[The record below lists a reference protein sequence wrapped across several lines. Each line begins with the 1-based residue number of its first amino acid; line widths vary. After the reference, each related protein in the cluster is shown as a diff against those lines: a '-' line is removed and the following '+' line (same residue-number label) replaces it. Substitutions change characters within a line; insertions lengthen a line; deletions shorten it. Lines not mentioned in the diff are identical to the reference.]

1 MADLRAIIFD
11 FDGTI
16 ADSEP
21 LHLAA
26 FQAVLSEE
34 LDLDLTEEEY
44 AERYLAFDDRL
55 LFTHVLNDRGVA
67 VDPDRFEQLLEQKEA
82 RYQEIALAPQIL
94 PGAAEMIRAAA
105 GHWPLAIASGALG
118 HEVRPVLE
126 RVGLIDCFPIIVTA
140 EMVGR
145 GKPDPESFLT
155 ALARIN
161 ENLADPIP
169 RSFVSRG
176 GGFRGRG
183 ALGKCRRHAD
193 ARGDDELS
201 RRQTRQR
208 PTAWWT
214 RWKKPW
220 TPAVWPPGSPRC
232 RLLRPQ
238 VDRRG
243 RCPY

>member
-1 MADLRAIIFD
+1 MTELRAIIFD

-55 LFTHVLNDRGVA
+55 LFSHVLNDRGVA

-126 RVGLIDCFPIIVTA
+126 RVGLIECFPIIVTA
-140 EMVGR
+140 EMVSR

-161 ENLADPIP
+161 E
-169 RSFVSRG
+169 G
-176 GGFRGRG
+176 
-183 ALGKCRRHAD
+183 LGKPVPGASCLVVEDSVAGVRSGNAAGMRTLAVTTSYPAEKLTEAD
-193 ARGDDELS
+193 RVVDSLEETVDPGGLA
-201 RRQTRQR
+201 
-208 PTAWWT
+208 AWFAAL
-214 RWKKPW
+214 PD
-220 TPAVWPPGSPRC
+220 VSSQGE
-232 RLLRPQ
+232 
-238 VDRRG
+238 G
-243 RCPY
+243 EG

>member
-161 ENLADPIP
+161 EGLSKPIP
-169 RSFVSRG
+169 GASCLVVEDSVAGVRSGNAAGMRTLAVTTSYPAEKLGEADRVVDSLEETVDPG
-176 GGFRGRG
+176 GLAAWFA
-183 ALGKCRRHAD
+183 AL
-193 ARGDDELS
+193 
-201 RRQTRQR
+201 
-208 PTAWWT
+208 
-214 RWKKPW
+214 
-220 TPAVWPPGSPRC
+220 PPVPSQGEGER
-232 RLLRPQ
+232 
-238 VDRRG
+238 
-243 RCPY
+243 

>member
-1 MADLRAIIFD
+1 MPELKAIIFD

-55 LFTHVLNDRGVA
+55 LFSHVLDDRGVVVEA
-67 VDPDRFEQLLEQKEA
+67 DRFEQLLELKEA

-94 PGAAEMIRAAA
+94 PGAAEMIRAAD

-118 HEVRPVLE
+118 HEVRPVLD

-140 EMVGR
+140 EMVNR

-155 ALARIN
+155 ALAQIN
-161 ENLADPIP
+161 ENLNEPVPGASCLVVEDSVAGVRSGNSAGMRTLAVTTSYPADKLTEADRVVDSLEETVDP
-169 RSFVSRG
+169 G
-176 GGFRGRG
+176 GLAAWFA
-183 ALGKCRRHAD
+183 AL
-193 ARGDDELS
+193 
-201 RRQTRQR
+201 
-208 PTAWWT
+208 
-214 RWKKPW
+214 
-220 TPAVWPPGSPRC
+220 PPSTSPS
-232 RLLRPQ
+232 
-238 VDRRG
+238 G
-243 RCPY
+243 

>member
-1 MADLRAIIFD
+1 MTELRAIIFD

-55 LFTHVLNDRGVA
+55 LFTHVLNDRGVG
-67 VDPDRFEQLLEQKEA
+67 VEPDRFEQLLELKEA

-105 GHWPLAIASGALG
+105 AHWPLAIASGALG

-140 EMVGR
+140 EMVSR

-161 ENLADPIP
+161 E
-169 RSFVSRG
+169 SR
-176 GGFRGRG
+176 
-183 ALGKCRRHAD
+183 A
-193 ARGDDELS
+193 ELI
-201 RRQTRQR
+201 
-208 PTAWWT
+208 
-214 RWKKPW
+214 
-220 TPAVWPPGSPRC
+220 PPGSCLVVEDSVAGVRSGGAAGMRTLAVTTSYPADKLTEADRV
-232 RLLRPQ
+232 
-238 VDRRG
+238 VDSLEETVDPGGLAAWFAALPPASSRSG
-243 RCPY
+243 

>member
-118 HEVRPVLE
+118 P
-126 RVGLIDCFPIIVTA
+126 
-140 EMVGR
+140 
-145 GKPDPESFLT
+145 
-155 ALARIN
+155 
-161 ENLADPIP
+161 
-169 RSFVSRG
+169 
-176 GGFRGRG
+176 RG
-183 ALGKCRRHAD
+183 A
-193 ARGDDELS
+193 ARARTGGSDRLFPDHRDGGDGGS
-201 RRQTRQR
+201 RKTG
-208 PTAWWT
+208 P
-214 RWKKPW
+214 
-220 TPAVWPPGSPRC
+220 
-232 RLLRPQ
+232 
-238 VDRRG
+238 
-243 RCPY
+243 